1 MTTSRLLELPREL
14 RDQIYYELY
23 VNSEQHCG
31 SKNLSI
37 LQTCGQVY
45 SEARIVAWE
54 STAFVVRADSTN
66 AATRFFELSEDLQR
80 AINFVHAYVRQPLP
94 SIPSRILQSLLNRI
108 IKLDLDLQPD
118 TDAPEFPAFLCG
130 QEVMKAVYSMSS
142 LKTIGVL
149 FRSREDIADHT
160 IEMLKGMLAER
171 RSTTPSNEVE
181 KPSNQYFGD
190 PFTSLLVRLRYDVEE
205 RRIALRLL
213 WRHNGRALYAQTRR
227 KTRIADA
234 ASRSWIVEW
243 LATKLQILRSSSSMV

>member
-1 MTTSRLLELPREL
+1 
-14 RDQIYYELY
+14 
-23 VNSEQHCG
+23 
-31 SKNLSI
+31 
-37 LQTCGQVY
+37 
-45 SEARIVAWE
+45 
-54 STAFVVRADSTN
+54 
-66 AATRFFELSEDLQR
+66 
-80 AINFVHAYVRQPLP
+80 
-94 SIPSRILQSLLNRI
+94 
-108 IKLDLDLQPD
+108 
-118 TDAPEFPAFLCG
+118 
-130 QEVMKAVYSMSS
+130 MKAVYSMSS

-181 KPSNQYFGD
+181 KPSNQYFRD

-227 KTRIADA
+227 KTRIANA
-234 ASRSWIVEW
+234 ASRSWTVEW